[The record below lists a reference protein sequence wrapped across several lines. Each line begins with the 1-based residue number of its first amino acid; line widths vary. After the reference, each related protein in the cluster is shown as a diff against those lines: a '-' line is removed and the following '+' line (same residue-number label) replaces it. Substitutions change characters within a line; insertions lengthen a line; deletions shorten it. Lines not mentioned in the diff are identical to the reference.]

1 MGTAAGGGKGSRG
14 RAANGD
20 RPIGAGSG
28 MTPKAT
34 CQTPPNPPTGGSLAQ
49 APVRMPLM
57 ARRCRGIR
65 GTGLSAGGQARATG
79 ALLRPNK
86 TKRWS
91 RPPVHRRFALAL
103 CSVSDVVRKAVEVSV
118 ACVIGHDD
126 GKRGRRKKTLLLLW
140 GGGASP
146 PPPLSGGGGG
156 RQKGAPS
163 AGPLYK
169 SSVCNPN
176 PHLLVC
182 LQRVAQ
188 GLGVLGIGFCVDLT
202 FVLIPVHPRRCS
214 VLGLKW
220 LRNAPDGQ
228 SQRAPPPFPWKGG
241 L

>member
-1 MGTAAGGGKGSRG
+1 MS
-14 RAANGD
+14 
-20 RPIGAGSG
+20 S
-28 MTPKAT
+28 AT
-34 CQTPPNPPTGGSLAQ
+34 TTENEDGE
-49 APVRMPLM
+49 RK
-57 ARRCRGIR
+57 RCCCCG
-65 GTGLSAGGQARATG
+65 
-79 ALLRPNK
+79 
-86 TKRWS
+86 
-91 RPPVHRRFALAL
+91 
-103 CSVSDVVRKAVEVSV
+103 
-118 ACVIGHDD
+118 
-126 GKRGRRKKTLLLLW
+126 

-146 PPPLSGGGGG
+146 PPHCLGGGG

-228 SQRAPPPFPWKGG
+228 SQRAPPPFPLERGAVREGASLAACPKSPCQRGGVGKGAPCPPPPPPP
-241 L
+241 